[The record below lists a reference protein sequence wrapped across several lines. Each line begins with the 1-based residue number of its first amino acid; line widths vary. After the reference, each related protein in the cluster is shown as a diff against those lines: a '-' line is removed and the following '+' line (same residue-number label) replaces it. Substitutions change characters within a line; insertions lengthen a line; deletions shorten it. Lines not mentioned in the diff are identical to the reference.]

1 MPCRPAISSQSLG
14 RACEHAL
21 YPKIKAASEAGFEGI
36 EIFYED
42 LAYLADVYTQE
53 RLEDHGATEKTTEAH
68 ASEPSEGDLLRAAQD
83 VRDWCT
89 RFHVSFSSRS
99 ITQASKQVSSCS
111 YSSLITPSD
120 IYS

>member
-14 RACEHAL
+14 RAWEHTL

-89 RFHVSFSSRS
+89 QFHVSFSSRS
-99 ITQASKQVSSCS
+99 ITQASKQASKCLLRYS
-111 YSSLITPSD
+111 YI
-120 IYS
+120 